1 MPLQRQRLQA
11 NVALLKGSATE
22 AKDIKDNNIMAGII
36 MVDSFGVWF
45 GFLVE
50 RKARRNVQEIK
61 REGVRIMVRKK
72 MNRYASASRH

>member
-36 MVDSFGVWF
+36 MANLSSWF

-50 RKARRNVQEIK
+50 KSEEKCTRN
-61 REGVRIMVRKK
+61 
-72 MNRYASASRH
+72 

>member
-36 MVDSFGVWF
+36 IVDLSEFG
-45 GFLVE
+45 LD
-50 RKARRNVQEIK
+50 
-61 REGVRIMVRKK
+61 
-72 MNRYASASRH
+72 Y